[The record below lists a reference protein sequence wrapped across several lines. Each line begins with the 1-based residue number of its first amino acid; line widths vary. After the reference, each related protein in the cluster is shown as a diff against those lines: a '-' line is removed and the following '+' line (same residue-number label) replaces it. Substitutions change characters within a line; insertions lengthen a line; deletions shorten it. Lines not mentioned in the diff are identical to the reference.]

1 MSTTTT
7 SSFSSKVRMCLLI
20 PRKKGMSAAVF
31 HSHWANVH
39 GPLVTELLIK
49 YGVSDYTQ
57 FHRIPHRDEA
67 IGIPPQYDGIA
78 DFTFDRYEDM
88 EAFYK
93 DPFYLEQIRPD
104 ELRFID
110 VDNIVFSVGRDV
122 KVIEAGKN
130 VHSPTSTGY

>member
-1 MSTTTT
+1 MA
-7 SSFSSKVRMCLLI
+7 K
-20 PRKKGMSAAVF
+20 
-31 HSHWANVH
+31 
-39 GPLVTELLIK
+39 
-49 YGVSDYTQ
+49 Q

-67 IGIPPQYDGIA
+67 IGVPPQYDGIA

-93 DPFYLEQIRPD
+93 DPFYLEHIRPD

-122 KVIEAGKN
+122 KVIEGGKN
-130 VHSPTSTGY
+130 VHSTPTGY